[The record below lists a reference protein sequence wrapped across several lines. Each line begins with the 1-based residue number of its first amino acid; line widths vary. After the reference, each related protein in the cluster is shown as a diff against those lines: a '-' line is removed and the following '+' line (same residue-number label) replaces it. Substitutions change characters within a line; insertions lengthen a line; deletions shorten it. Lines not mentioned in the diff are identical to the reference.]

1 MFQLWDTVKKRVYC
15 FLDSTWNN
23 TNREVAIDPTLTR
36 LKWQDFKFLMFIF
49 TSTTLCFHPTVK
61 FSHRRVGAGKCSNF
75 HHFLCIIIYLQPAT
89 DFFFLTLV
97 KYAPNCWFVPY
108 KKGKH
113 VEKRHILTVQ
123 SVTTPWKRKVWFEM
137 RGSQSSLLWQTRL
150 VFSVKRDAASH
161 RPFHLHGGCW

>member
-36 LKWQDFKFLMFIF
+36 LKWQDLKFLMLFFFIF

-61 FSHRRVGAGKCSNF
+61 FSHRRVFQLPPLPLYHNLSTTCDRF
-75 HHFLCIIIYLQPAT
+75 C
-89 DFFFLTLV
+89 FFLTLV

-137 RGSQSSLLWQTRL
+137 GGSQSSLLWQIRL

-161 RPFHLHGGCW
+161 RPFHLHGGRW